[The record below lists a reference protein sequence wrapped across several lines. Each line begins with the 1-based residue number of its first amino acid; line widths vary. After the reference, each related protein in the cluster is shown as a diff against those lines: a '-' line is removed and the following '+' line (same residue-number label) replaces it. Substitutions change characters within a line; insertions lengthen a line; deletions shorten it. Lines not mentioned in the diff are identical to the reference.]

1 MSLDFYRFYVGF
13 LLVFTS
19 FTIDSSFSSF
29 LRALVK
35 DPVGIELCKRSCHGR
50 NTTTSCNKHMLNE
63 TTSGR
68 CCINKGSVVGLDLSN
83 CTLKIMPTL
92 KAVQTLRWLYLQDN
106 PDLECTGKTFLS
118 SFKGLKNLSEVVLP
132 RSCNCTGGNDLWK
145 SSFVNGS
152 ERWCE
157 GQKADACKVLNVTC
171 PANADCFPNGP
182 GSTEC
187 LCQAGWFGY
196 KCLVK
201 HGFPWMI
208 IFLPI
213 AGVTLFLIV
222 FISLHQRKRRRE
234 FAAGYV
240 QWQ

>member
-50 NTTTSCNKHMLNE
+50 NTTTSCNKHILNE

-68 CCINKGSVVGLDLSN
+68 CCVNKGSVVGLDLSN

-106 PDLECTGKTFLS
+106 PDLECIGKTFLG
-118 SFKGLKNLSEVVLP
+118 SFKGLKNLSEYIVPFESVAKDVSFEWSRRVPHNSHLMRETTESLVIIILCLP
-132 RSCNCTGGNDLWK
+132 WAVFIL
-145 SSFVNGS
+145 
-152 ERWCE
+152 
-157 GQKADACKVLNVTC
+157 LM
-171 PANADCFPNGP
+171 PLGP
-182 GSTEC
+182 S
-187 LCQAGWFGY
+187 
-196 KCLVK
+196 KCLK
-201 HGFPWMI
+201 QIHGFPWMI

-222 FISLHQRKRRRE
+222 LISLHQRKRRRE